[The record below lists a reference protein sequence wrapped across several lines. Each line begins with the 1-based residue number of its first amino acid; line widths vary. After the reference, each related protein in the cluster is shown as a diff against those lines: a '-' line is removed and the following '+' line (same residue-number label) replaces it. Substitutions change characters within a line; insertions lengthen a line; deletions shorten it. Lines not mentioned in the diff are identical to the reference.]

1 MRTPNAES
9 SLGFPL
15 GLQNSLRGIKSQRAA
30 AELAGP
36 ETEPLLDIAFVLI
49 ISDVEVSSNQNVAN
63 KLMTSSR
70 DIFPEQFEPV
80 ESHAG
85 RTII

>member
-15 GLQNSLRGIKSQRAA
+15 GLQNSLLRVHSKSQRAA
-30 AELAGP
+30 AELVAGP

-70 DIFPEQFEPV
+70 DILSRSSV
-80 ESHAG
+80 
-85 RTII
+85 